1 MTRISQLKRASSFS
15 FALALVGFC
24 VVSLSLS
31 IWLTKDTSW
40 VQWHLSRLGEGPELS
55 AAVFNMSLM
64 IAALI
69 LAMFGIR
76 VTDEIRQRYPNE
88 SIVISKMLFIGIAI
102 AWAGVGGF
110 PFDRFPLTH
119 NFFGY
124 LQTLLVS
131 IIMLRLKHLH
141 KGFSQRTHAIGLM
154 AVILTI
160 GLLILHHLVHTPTL
174 VVVELT
180 GQIFIFVWLI
190 SMTFDLRSR

>member
-1 MTRISQLKRASSFS
+1 MARISRLKQASSFS

-24 VVSLSLS
+24 VVGLSLS
-31 IWLTKDTSW
+31 MWLTKDTSW
-40 VQWHLSRLGEGPELS
+40 VQFHLSRLGEGHELS
-55 AAVFNMSLM
+55 AAIFNTSLM

-69 LAMFGIR
+69 LAMFGVR
-76 VTDEIRQRYPNE
+76 VTDEIRQRYPQE
-88 SIVISKMLFIGIAI
+88 SIMVSRALFIGAAV

-110 PFDRFPLTH
+110 PFDQFPLTH

-124 LQTLLVS
+124 LQTLLMS

-154 AVILTI
+154 AVIMTI
-160 GLLILHHLVHTPTL
+160 GLLILFHLIHMPSL

-180 GQIFIFVWLI
+180 GQIFLFIWLL
-190 SMTFDLRSR
+190 SMTTDLRSR